1 MSLVSTRSGG
11 GGKGDESPS
20 EPLRALLGAPHARL
34 GPLHLTGHTRG
45 RTVRAGPAAAPGEL
59 SVPPEGAVLRGFEN
73 ASSKCGDGAWSRGAA
88 RGKVRPYLIIH
99 VVFVDVVLVKD
110 QFEELPHGVHV
121 HRLQLPGFAACLLVV
136 TERDVAARE
145 STAEATGAG
154 TCRSR
159 EPPSG
164 PRPPARG

>member
-20 EPLRALLGAPHARL
+20 EPLRALLGAPQARL

-45 RTVRAGPAAAPGEL
+45 CTVRACPVAAPGEL

-73 ASSKCGDGAWSRGAA
+73 ASSKCGDGAWPRGAA
-88 RGKVRPYLIIH
+88 RGKVRPYLIVH
-99 VVFVDVVLVKD
+99 VVFVDMVLVKD

-121 HRLQLPGFAACLLVV
+121 H
-136 TERDVAARE
+136 
-145 STAEATGAG
+145 
-154 TCRSR
+154 
-159 EPPSG
+159 
-164 PRPPARG
+164 